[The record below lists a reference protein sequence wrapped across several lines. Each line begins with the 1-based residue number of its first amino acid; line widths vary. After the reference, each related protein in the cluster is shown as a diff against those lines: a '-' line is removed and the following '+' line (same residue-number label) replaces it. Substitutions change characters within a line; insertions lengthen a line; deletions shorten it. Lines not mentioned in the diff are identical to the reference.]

1 MNACHC
7 LYDSRQS
14 LKRKISPFHE
24 TEGNYWNQKERG
36 CSYIPSIKFTRRV
49 NKSTAFSKSTVRKR
63 SKKKWNK
70 TKLKHYYTSHL
81 HSVDSDIFYAMIH
94 LPARFRDLH
103 LPLFLK
109 VESNQGVLSK
119 LRFKSTPPTSNN
131 ALSEH
136 WVGFLCSLAPTQKTR
151 TTQWC
156 DILR

>member
-1 MNACHC
+1 M
-7 LYDSRQS
+7 
-14 LKRKISPFHE
+14 
-24 TEGNYWNQKERG
+24 
-36 CSYIPSIKFTRRV
+36 
-49 NKSTAFSKSTVRKR
+49 NKSAAFSKSTVRKR
-63 SKKKWNK
+63 SKKKMK
-70 TKLKHYYTSHL
+70 YYYTSHL

-94 LPARFRDLH
+94 LPAHFRDLH

-109 VESNQGVLSK
+109 VESNQGVLPK

-156 DILR
+156 DIPGVLLEAGTQVLAPVSSEHSTRLRRNEVSSRQIRNQKLD